1 MISLCSSKKKPLRPH
16 PPSTY
21 YRFVMKP
28 YAKMWVWKHSF
39 LPLVFRFSVK
49 HFIETFG
56 SLRLWAET
64 FLRKKKKKKGSRCS
78 LLLSFEGHSLH
89 WTRSVEITEES
100 KLIFKRNYSSCFQMT
115 YQQIFNKKWQIVTIA
130 HQLGFTAVVAI
141 LKKYSGS
148 MKRDCTDSIFYIL

>member
-39 LPLVFRFSVK
+39 VSLVFRFSVK
-49 HFIETFG
+49 HFIETFS
-56 SLRLWAET
+56 SLRLGQKHFWG
-64 FLRKKKKKKGSRCS
+64 KKKRGSRCS

-115 YQQIFNKKWQIVTIA
+115 YQQIFKKKLQIVTIA
-130 HQLGFTAVVAI
+130 HQLGFTTVVAI